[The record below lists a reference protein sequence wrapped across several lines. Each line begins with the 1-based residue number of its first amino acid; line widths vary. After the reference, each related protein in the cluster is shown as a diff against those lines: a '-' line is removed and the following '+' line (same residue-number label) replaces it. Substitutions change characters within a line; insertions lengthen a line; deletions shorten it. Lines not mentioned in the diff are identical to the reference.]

1 MGIKLNLAKFEPEHK
16 ERKEKMQTTES
27 WEKQHAIHE
36 KMQVKN

>member
-27 WEKQHAIHE
+27 WEKQHNAIRI
-36 KMQVKN
+36 QNSV